1 MKIQLNVLQLFSML
15 TVSLILST
23 SFLSVAT
30 AQYDSAEAAKTAATD
45 DAKADTNKLAWF
57 TTGLGCSIL
66 TLYLGGLAIDK
77 YLSTFSPVY
86 EYNNPE
92 LNRKVDEI
100 SGSFAASLIGLG
112 TAAFSATYWFSG
124 IYESSPPTA
133 RLAGKSPQYVNA
145 YTDAYMQER
154 KKTQQSWTFWG
165 LAAGGGLGL
174 MYLLSILE

>member
-23 SFLSVAT
+23 SFPFIAT
-30 AQYDSAEAAKTAATD
+30 AQYDSAEAAKTAATT

-57 TTGLGCSIL
+57 TTGLGCGIL
-66 TLYLGGLAIDK
+66 TLYLGGLAVDRFD
-77 YLSTFSPVY
+77 LSPVY
-86 EYNNPE
+86 ASDNPE
-92 LNRKVDEI
+92 VEQWADEI
-100 SGSFAASLIGLG
+100 GAEFIAGLIGLG
-112 TAAFSATYWFSG
+112 TAAFSVTYWFSG
-124 IYESSPPTA
+124 VYESSPPAA
-133 RLAGKSPQYVNA
+133 RLAGKSPQYVSA
-145 YTDAYMQER
+145 YTAAYMQER